1 MSRIEALR
9 QRLGEIKDIQ
19 TAVGLLHWDQ
29 EVCMPPRGA
38 DTRGRQLATLSAIAH
53 RKFTSEV
60 FGHAL
65 DELVAE
71 RDALSEDDRALVD
84 VTRYDYARATCLP
97 EEFVS
102 EFALVRSEAYET
114 WTRARTAS
122 DYAAFKPV
130 LARVLD
136 CLRRKA
142 DYLGYEDTPYDA
154 LLESHER
161 GLTTRRVREMFSEL
175 ATRQSALVERLQAAP
190 APPDASWVDGA
201 WEESAQWEFT
211 LRLLRDIGFDF
222 DAGRQD
228 RSVHPFTI
236 DFATGD
242 VRVTTRFSPD
252 EPFSA
257 FMGSLHEGGHALY
270 GQGFDPADERTPL
283 AEGISLGIHESQ
295 SRMWENMVGRS
306 RAFWNHYTPLLAKT
320 FPENMEGVT
329 PEQVYRTLNRVQPS
343 LIRVEADECTY
354 NLHIVIRFE
363 IEVAL
368 VEGTLSL
375 DDLPGAWN
383 AKVRDYLGIEVP
395 DDARGCL
402 QDIHW
407 AHGSMGYFPTYA
419 LGNVY
424 AAQLFERVLQDL
436 PGLWDQVG
444 RGEFT
449 PLREWLRDHVHR
461 VGRRKLPEELLQDVT
476 GSGPT
481 VEPYLNYLETKFG
494 EVYGLTPAP

>member
-1 MSRIEALR
+1 
-9 QRLGEIKDIQ
+9 
-19 TAVGLLHWDQ
+19 
-29 EVCMPPRGA
+29 
-38 DTRGRQLATLSAIAH
+38 
-53 RKFTSEV
+53 
-60 FGHAL
+60 
-65 DELVAE
+65 
-71 RDALSEDDRALVD
+71 
-84 VTRYDYARATCLP
+84 
-97 EEFVS
+97 
-102 EFALVRSEAYET
+102 
-114 WTRARTAS
+114 
-122 DYAAFKPV
+122 
-130 LARVLD
+130 
-136 CLRRKA
+136 
-142 DYLGYEDTPYDA
+142 
-154 LLESHER
+154 
-161 GLTTRRVREMFSEL
+161 
-175 ATRQSALVERLQAAP
+175 
-190 APPDASWVDGA
+190 
-201 WEESAQWEFT
+201 
-211 LRLLRDIGFDF
+211 
-222 DAGRQD
+222 
-228 RSVHPFTI
+228 
-236 DFATGD
+236 
-242 VRVTTRFSPD
+242 
-252 EPFSA
+252 
-257 FMGSLHEGGHALY
+257 MGSLHEGGHALY